1 MGWGGGWTDGLAG
14 WVGWGLDRWTSRVG
28 WGGGWTDG
36 LAGWVGWGLDRWTS
50 RVGGVGVGQMD

>member
-14 WVGWGLDRWTSRVG
+14 W
-28 WGGGWTDG
+28 GGDWTDG

>member
-14 WVGWGLDRWTSRVG
+14 WVGWRLDRWTSQVG

-36 LAGWVGWGLDRWTS
+36 LAGW
-50 RVGGVGVGQMD
+50 GGVGVGQTVLARM